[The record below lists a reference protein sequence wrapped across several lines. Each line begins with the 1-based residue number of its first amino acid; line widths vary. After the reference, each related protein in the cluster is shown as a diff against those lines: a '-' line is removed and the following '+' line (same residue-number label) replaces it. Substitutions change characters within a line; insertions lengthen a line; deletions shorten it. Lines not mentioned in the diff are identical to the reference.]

1 MWIVR
6 LALRRPL
13 SVAVMTLLMLVLG
26 VLAFTRMNV
35 DIFPAIDLPVV
46 IEVWNYPGLSATDME
61 RQVTFYGER
70 VTAGVVNDIE
80 HMESESIAGASVI
93 KIYFHPGA
101 TVASGI
107 AEMSALSQSILSFF
121 PPGMTA
127 PNIVDYNAANV
138 PVAQVNI
145 FSDTLSE
152 QELFDYGQNS
162 IRQRLFTVEGI
173 SVPSPFGGRNRAVM
187 VNLNPTRM
195 YANGLSAEDIGNALN
210 NNNIIIPAGS
220 IKIGNREYR
229 VELNGSPGQ
238 VASFNHLPLKVI
250 NGAPIFLGEVAPA
263 TDTHTVQTN
272 IVRIDGKRATYLPI
286 YKHAAASTLSV
297 IDQVR
302 DMLPLIRETVPK
314 GMNLH
319 LAFDQSVFVRATL
332 WGVVR
337 EAAIAAGLVA
347 LMVLIFLGSARSMLI
362 VILSI
367 PLSILTAVIG
377 LKLSGQTI
385 NIMTLGGLAL
395 AVGMLVDD
403 ATVAIENIHRHHAMH
418 KPLLVA
424 IFDGSAEIASPAF
437 VGTLAICIVFFPV
450 VLLYGVARFLF
461 TPLALAV
468 VYAMLTSY
476 LLSRTLVP
484 TMSRYLMP
492 ASHEEHAGS
501 GRWAR
506 FARTFERGFESFR
519 ESYRNLLGKFIA
531 RRGFGLT
538 CVAILVLSSLFL
550 LPVVGEPVVG
560 EDFFPAVDA
569 GMMKMHLR
577 TPSGMRVEQTERV
590 VDEIERAIRGI
601 IPVSELDQISDNIGL
616 PPFAYILAFYQTDSV
631 GPQDADVLISLRPG
645 HHPTAGYIRAIRRM
659 IAERFPDVRV
669 YFQAA
674 DIVSQ
679 VLNFGLSAPI
689 DAQISGT
696 NLDLDYQIARRL
708 EAAMRVIPGLT
719 DVRVAQLL
727 DYPTIQVN
735 VDRVKAMQLGLDQRT
750 VATNLLTSLSSNVLL
765 QPNFWLDPITGVKYQ
780 VLEQVP
786 QHMLDSMQALG
797 STPLTGVS
805 SDHTASAT
813 QLLSNVATISQT
825 VESAVVNH
833 YDIQRVMDVDCG
845 VEGRDLGGAS
855 AAVQAA
861 INSLGHLPPGMRINI
876 RGQSQAMHES
886 FSALELGIVLAIILV
901 YLLMVA
907 NFQSWLEPFVIMMAV
922 PGALA
927 GVLWMLALTGT
938 TINVESLMGAIMAVG
953 VGVANG
959 NLVVIF
965 ANELRE
971 QGYTPVAAAIE
982 AARTRLRP
990 VIMTALAMV
999 LGMLPMALALGVGG
1013 EQNAPL
1019 GRAVI
1024 GGLVVATLMTLFVVP
1039 AVYSTFGRNVKGK
1052 HERDAEIEEIT
1063 LPGA

>member
-26 VLAFTRMNV
+26 ALAFTRMNV

-46 IEVWNYPGLSATDME
+46 IEVWNYQGLSATDME

-107 AEMSALSQSILSFF
+107 AQMSALSQSILSFF

-162 IRQRLFTVEGI
+162 IRQRLFTIEGI

-187 VNLNPTRM
+187 VNLNPTQM
-195 YANGLSAEDIGNALN
+195 YANGLSAQDIGNALN

-229 VELNGSPGQ
+229 VELNGSPRQ

-302 DMLPLIRETVPK
+302 DTLPLIRETIPK

-424 IFDGSAEIASPAF
+424 IFDGSAEVASPAF
-437 VGTLAICIVFFPV
+437 IGTLAICIVFFPV

-501 GRWAR
+501 GRWAG

-550 LPVVGEPVVG
+550 LPVVGE
-560 EDFFPAVDA
+560 DFFPVVDA
-569 GMMKMHLR
+569 GMMKMHVR

-689 DAQISGT
+689 DAQISGP
-696 NLDLDYQIARRL
+696 NLDLDYQVARRL

-727 DYPTIQVN
+727 DYPTIQVD

-797 STPLTGVS
+797 STPLTSLS

-833 YDIQRVMDVDCG
+833 YNIQRVIDVNCG

-855 AAVQAA
+855 AAVQSA
-861 INSLGHLPPGMRINI
+861 INALGHLPPGMRINI

-907 NFQSWLEPFVIMMAV
+907 NFQSWFEPFVIMMAV

-959 NLVVIF
+959 NLIVIF

-990 VIMTALAMV
+990 VLMTALAMI
-999 LGMLPMALALGVGG
+999 LGMLPMALALGEGG
-1013 EQNAPL
+1013 EQNASL

-1039 AVYSTFGRNVKGK
+1039 AVYSVFGRNVKGK
-1052 HERDAEIEEIT
+1052 HERDAEIEAIT

>member
-26 VLAFTRMNV
+26 VLAFTRMNI

-46 IEVWNYPGLSATDME
+46 IQVWNYPGLSATDME
-61 RQVTFYGER
+61 RQVTFYSER
-70 VTAGVVNDIE
+70 ITAGVVNDIE
-80 HMESESIAGASVI
+80 HMESESIAGASVV

-107 AEMSALSQSILSFF
+107 AQMSALSQSILSFF

-145 FSDTLSE
+145 SSDTLSE
-152 QELFDYGQNS
+152 QQIFDYGQNS
-162 IRQRLFTVEGI
+162 IRQRLYTIEGI
-173 SVPSPFGGRNRAVM
+173 SVPSPFGGRGRAVM
-187 VNLNPTRM
+187 VNLNPAKM
-195 YANGLSAEDIGNALN
+195 YANGLSAADIGNALN
-210 NNNIIIPAGS
+210 NTNIIIPAGS

-229 VELNGSPGQ
+229 VELNGSPLE
-238 VASFNHLPLKVI
+238 VANFNRLPVKVV
-250 NGAPIFLGEVAPA
+250 NGVPIFLGEVAPA

-272 IVRIDGKRATYLPI
+272 VVRIDGKRATYLPI
-286 YKHAAASTLSV
+286 YKHAAASTLTV
-297 IDQVR
+297 IDKVR
-302 DMLPLIRETVPK
+302 ETLPLVLETVPK
-314 GMNLH
+314 GMKLH

-347 LMVLIFLGSARSMLI
+347 LMVLLFLGSGRSMLI

-377 LKLSGQTI
+377 LKLSGQSI

-418 KPLLVA
+418 KPLLLA

-484 TMSRYLMP
+484 AMSRYLMP
-492 ASHEEHAGS
+492 TLHEEHAGS
-501 GRWAR
+501 GRWAS
-506 FARTFERGFESFR
+506 FARRFEREFESFR

-531 RRGFGLT
+531 RRGFGLS
-538 CVAILVLSSLFL
+538 CVAILIVSSLFL
-550 LPVVGEPVVG
+550 LPVVG

-569 GMMKMHLR
+569 GMMKMHVR
-577 TPSGMRVEQTERV
+577 APSGMRVEQTERV
-590 VDEIERAIRGI
+590 VDEIEGAVREI
-601 IPVSELDQISDNIGL
+601 IPARELDQISDNIGL
-616 PPFAYILAFYQTDSV
+616 PPYAYILAFYQTDSV
-631 GPQDADVLISLRPG
+631 GPQDADVLIALRPG

-689 DAQISGT
+689 DAQISGP
-696 NLDLDYQIARRL
+696 NLDLDYQVARRL
-708 EAAMRVIPGLT
+708 EAAMQVIPGLT
-719 DVRVAQLL
+719 DVRVAQLF

-750 VATNLLTSLSSNVLL
+750 VASNLLTSLSTNVML
-765 QPNFWLDPITGVKYQ
+765 QPNFWLDPANGVKYN

-786 QHMLDSMQALG
+786 QHMLDSMQSLG
-797 STPLTGVS
+797 STPLTRSDG
-805 SDHTASAT
+805 DHTAGAT

-825 VESAVVNH
+825 VEAAEVNH
-833 YDIQRVMDVDCG
+833 YDVQRVIDVNCG
-845 VEGRDLGGAS
+845 VEGRDLGSAS
-855 AAVQAA
+855 AAVQSA
-861 INSLGHLPPGMRINI
+861 INTLGHLPPGMRINI

-886 FSALELGIVLAIILV
+886 FSALELGIVLAIVLV

-938 TINVESLMGAIMAVG
+938 TINVESLMGGIMAVG

-971 QGYTPVAAAIE
+971 QGYTPLVAAIE

-999 LGMLPMALALGVGG
+999 LGMLPMALALGEGG

-1024 GGLVVATLMTLFVVP
+1024 GGLIMATLMTLFVVP
-1039 AVYSTFGRNVKGK
+1039 AVYSAFSRNIKGL
-1052 HERDAEIEEIT
+1052 HERDAEIEAVT
-1063 LPGA
+1063 SPSA

>member
-1 MWIVR
+1 MWIIR

-13 SVAVMTLLMLVLG
+13 SVAVMALLMLVLG
-26 VLAFTRMNV
+26 VLTFTRMNV

-46 IEVWNYPGLSATDME
+46 IQVWNYPGLSASDME
-61 RQVTFYGER
+61 RQVTFYSER
-70 VTAGVVNDIE
+70 ITAGLVNDIE

-93 KIYFHPGA
+93 KIYFHPRA

-107 AEMSALSQSILSFF
+107 AQMAALSQSILSFF

-145 FSDTLSE
+145 FSGTLSE
-152 QELFDYGQNS
+152 QELFDYGLNS
-162 IRQRLFTVEGI
+162 IRQRLYTIDGI
-173 SVPSPFGGRNRAVM
+173 SVPAPFGGRGRAVM
-187 VNLNPTRM
+187 VNLNPAKM
-195 YANGLSAEDIGNALN
+195 YANSVSADDIGNALN
-210 NNNIIIPAGS
+210 NSNVIIPAGS

-229 VELNGSPGQ
+229 VELNGSPLQ
-238 VASFNHLPLKVI
+238 VANFNRLPLKVI

-286 YKHAAASTLSV
+286 FKHAAASTLSV

-302 DMLPLIRETVPK
+302 QTIPLILETVPK
-314 GMNLH
+314 GLKLH
-319 LAFDQSVFVRATL
+319 LAFDQSIFVRAAL

-347 LMVLIFLGSARSMLI
+347 LMVLLFLGSGRSMLI
-362 VILSI
+362 VTLSI
-367 PLSILTAVIG
+367 PLSILTAAIG

-403 ATVAIENIHRHHAMH
+403 ATVAIENIHRHHAMR
-418 KPLLVA
+418 KPLVLA

-484 TMSRYLMP
+484 AMSRYLMP
-492 ASHEEHAGS
+492 TSHEEHAGS
-501 GRWAR
+501 GHWAR
-506 FARTFERGFESFR
+506 FARGFDRAFERFR
-519 ESYRNLLGKFIA
+519 ESYRNMLGKFIA
-531 RRGFGLT
+531 RRAFGLT

-550 LPVVGEPVVG
+550 LPPVG
-560 EDFFPAVDA
+560 EDFFPVVDA
-569 GMMKMHLR
+569 GMMKMHVR
-577 TPSGMRVEQTERV
+577 AASGMRVEQTERV
-590 VDEIERAIRGI
+590 VDEIEGAVREI
-601 IPVSELDQISDNIGL
+601 IPARELDQISDNIGL
-616 PPFAYILAFYQTDSV
+616 PPFAYVLAFYQTDSV
-631 GPQDADVLISLRPG
+631 GPQDADVLISLRPE
-645 HHPTAGYIRAIRRM
+645 HHPTAGYIRAIRQM
-659 IAERFPDVRV
+659 IADRFPDVHV

-689 DAQISGT
+689 DAQISGA
-696 NLDLDYQIARRL
+696 NLDLDYQVGRRL

-719 DVRVAQLL
+719 DVRVAQLF
-727 DYPTIQVN
+727 DYPTIQVD
-735 VDRVKAMQLGLDQRT
+735 VDRLKAMQLGLDQRR
-750 VATNLLTSLSSNVLL
+750 VATNLLTSLSSNVTL
-765 QPNFWLDPITGVKYQ
+765 QPNFWLDPKNGVKYN
-780 VLEQVP
+780 VVEQVP

-797 STPLTGVS
+797 NTPLTALS
-805 SDHTASAT
+805 SDHTAP
-813 QLLSNVATISQT
+813 QLLTNVATISQT
-825 VESAVVNH
+825 VEAAVVNH
-833 YDIQRVMDVDCG
+833 YDVQRVIDVNCG
-845 VEGRDLGGAS
+845 VEGRDLGSAS
-855 AAVQAA
+855 AAVQRA
-861 INSLGHLPPGMRINI
+861 ITALGHLPPGMRINI

-907 NFQSWLEPFVIMMAV
+907 NFQSWLEPLMIMMAV

-953 VGVANG
+953 IGVANG
-959 NLVVIF
+959 NLVIIF

-999 LGMLPMALALGVGG
+999 LGMLPMALALGEGG

-1039 AVYSTFGRNVKGK
+1039 AVYSAFGRNVKGL
-1052 HERDAEIEEIT
+1052 HERDAEIEAVT
-1063 LPGA
+1063 SPGA